1 MGEFAVK
8 LSVRRMAAS
17 RVFSRV
23 LLFYLVLVLFFGGVC
38 CAAYF
43 WATETNVERL
53 VERNRLVFENSAIG
67 LSNTFST
74 IESFTETLYNQKELQ
89 TLMGSTAR
97 GRGNLTIGIYKTIE
111 ELPLL
116 SDSSGIIGGYFVY
129 LPAADVI
136 IAPKQG
142 YMGIEKY
149 YDAHFA
155 LDPAQP
161 FADWKREVLEGS
173 ANSIHASWSHHSE
186 IQYSLPLASRLIG
199 VPNARAVFR
208 LKPDRLLR
216 QLSVSLLDEDG
227 CAMITDAEGTILAV
241 SEGGAEIARV
251 LDGCVPAAS
260 ARVQTLNLNEKT
272 YLCSA
277 ADLTHYG
284 VRMLIFAPR
293 SAVRAEARESIRGI
307 LSAFVWTVIGGLV
320 VLLALLALSFRPLWP
335 IAQRVAETDAN
346 GHGLKM
352 VSEAFLRMERN
363 NRLLE
368 KRLEEQAGHL
378 RNGCV
383 NRLIHGR
390 AADAYTLEDM
400 LRHAALPIHGSHF
413 AGVAIRLGEEA
424 ETEAARAMTLE
435 ILERFR
441 DHLVFLT
448 FDSLCVV
455 DCLFFEEEDG
465 ETDLNAYFAGVYEGL
480 QTLCGGEPEICVGTR
495 CDRLECVAD
504 SFRAARRLLG
514 VSAHDEW
521 LQLAEDNPGEIA
533 ISRVLTK
540 DEAQKLEN
548 CTATGDLA
556 GVTRLL
562 DEIYNRNFTQ
572 NRLTDFQRQ
581 YLFCRL
587 IGVLARMPGCET
599 PADALPGDLLH
610 RTEGEFFEW
619 LTARLAE
626 ACEEARDRNTQ
637 KSQLF
642 ADGVRGYIDENYA
655 RYDLS
660 LAGLALHFGVTGSYL
675 STIFKKQMGTTFS
688 AYLEQ
693 VRIQH
698 AERLL
703 GERKLTIDEIAA
715 RVGYTNSDSFRRAYK
730 RARGISPSQY
740 KENPGEGG
748 AVR

>member
-1 MGEFAVK
+1 MEGKLEVK
-8 LSVRRMAAS
+8 SFVRRMAVS

-23 LLFYLVLVLFFGGVC
+23 LLFYLVLVLFLGGVC

-43 WATETNVERL
+43 WAMEMNVERL

-74 IESFTETLYNQKELQ
+74 IESFTETLYDQKELQ
-89 TLMGSTAR
+89 TLMGNTTRER
-97 GRGNLTIGIYKTIE
+97 GSLTIGIYNTIE
-111 ELPLL
+111 VLPLL
-116 SDSSGIIGGYFVY
+116 SDSSGIISGYFVY
-129 LPAADVI
+129 LPGADAIV
-136 IAPKQG
+136 APRQG
-142 YMGIEKY
+142 YIGIEKY

-155 LDPAQP
+155 LDPAQA
-161 FADWKREVLEGS
+161 FADWKSEVLEGA
-173 ANSIHASWSHHSE
+173 ANSIHASWSRGSE
-186 IQYSLPLASRLIG
+186 IQYSVTLASSLIG
-199 VPNARAVFR
+199 VPNARVVYR

-216 QLSVSLLDEDG
+216 QLSVSLLEEDG
-227 CAMITDAEGTILAV
+227 CAMITDADGAILAV
-241 SEGGAEIARV
+241 SEGGAELAVV
-251 LDGCVPAAS
+251 LEECMPAVS
-260 ARVQTLNLNEKT
+260 GQVQTLKLNGKA
-272 YLCSA
+272 YLVSA
-277 ADLTHYG
+277 ADLSRYG
-284 VRMLIFAPR
+284 VRMLILAPQ

-307 LSAFVWTVIGGLV
+307 LSAFLWAVVGGLAA
-320 VLLALLALSFRPLWP
+320 LLALLAMSFRPLWP
-335 IAQRVAETDAN
+335 IAQRVAETDAD
-346 GHGLKM
+346 GHGMKM
-352 VSEAFLRMERN
+352 LSEAFLRMETN
-363 NRLLE
+363 NQLLK
-368 KRLEEQAGHL
+368 KRIEEQVGHL

-400 LRHAALPIHGSHF
+400 LRHAELSIHGACF
-413 AGVAIRLGEEA
+413 AGVVIRLGEEA
-424 ETEAARAMTLE
+424 ESEAARAMTLE

-448 FDSLCVV
+448 FDSLRVV
-455 DCLFFEEEDG
+455 DCLFFEDGEG
-465 ETDLNAYFAGVYEGL
+465 ETDLNAYFAGVYEGFRR
-480 QTLCGGEPEICVGTR
+480 CGGEPEICVGTR
-495 CDRLECVAD
+495 CDRLECAAD
-504 SFRAARRLLG
+504 SFRAARRLLS

-533 ISRVLTK
+533 LSRVLSK

-548 CTATGDLA
+548 CTATGDFT
-556 GVTRLL
+556 GVERLL
-562 DEIYNRNFTQ
+562 DEIYNRNFVE

-587 IGVLARMPGCET
+587 IGALARMPGSET
-599 PADALPGDLLH
+599 SADALPGDLLN
-610 RTEGEFFEW
+610 RTEGEFFAW
-619 LTARLAE
+619 LKARFAE
-626 ACEEARDRNTQ
+626 ACGEARDRSTQ

-660 LAGLALHFGVTGSYL
+660 LSALALHFGVTGSYL

-693 VRIQH
+693 VRILH

-703 GERKLTIDEIAA
+703 SERRLTIDEIAE

-740 KENPGEGG
+740 KENPPRDGL
-748 AVR
+748 VK

>member
-43 WATETNVERL
+43 WTTETNVERL

-74 IESFTETLYNQKELQ
+74 IESFTETLYDQKELQ

-97 GRGNLTIGIYKTIE
+97 ERGNLTIGIYKTIE

-142 YMGIEKY
+142 YVGIEKY

-260 ARVQTLNLNEKT
+260 ARVQTLSLNEKT

-335 IAQRVAETDAN
+335 IAQRVA
-346 GHGLKM
+346 
-352 VSEAFLRMERN
+352 
-363 NRLLE
+363 
-368 KRLEEQAGHL
+368 
-378 RNGCV
+378 
-383 NRLIHGR
+383 
-390 AADAYTLEDM
+390 
-400 LRHAALPIHGSHF
+400 
-413 AGVAIRLGEEA
+413 
-424 ETEAARAMTLE
+424 
-435 ILERFR
+435 
-441 DHLVFLT
+441 
-448 FDSLCVV
+448 
-455 DCLFFEEEDG
+455 
-465 ETDLNAYFAGVYEGL
+465 
-480 QTLCGGEPEICVGTR
+480 GT
-495 CDRLECVAD
+495 
-504 SFRAARRLLG
+504 G
-514 VSAHDEW
+514 
-521 LQLAEDNPGEIA
+521 
-533 ISRVLTK
+533 
-540 DEAQKLEN
+540 
-548 CTATGDLA
+548 TA
-556 GVTRLL
+556 
-562 DEIYNRNFTQ
+562 
-572 NRLTDFQRQ
+572 
-581 YLFCRL
+581 
-587 IGVLARMPGCET
+587 
-599 PADALPGDLLH
+599 
-610 RTEGEFFEW
+610 
-619 LTARLAE
+619 
-626 ACEEARDRNTQ
+626 
-637 KSQLF
+637 
-642 ADGVRGYIDENYA
+642 
-655 RYDLS
+655 
-660 LAGLALHFGVTGSYL
+660 
-675 STIFKKQMGTTFS
+675 
-688 AYLEQ
+688 
-693 VRIQH
+693 
-698 AERLL
+698 
-703 GERKLTIDEIAA
+703 
-715 RVGYTNSDSFRRAYK
+715 
-730 RARGISPSQY
+730 
-740 KENPGEGG
+740 
-748 AVR
+748 

>member
-1 MGEFAVK
+1 MK
-8 LSVRRMAAS
+8 LSISRMAAS

-43 WATETNVERL
+43 WAMGMNVERL

-67 LSNTFST
+67 LSNTFSA
-74 IESFTETLYNQKELQ
+74 IESFTETLYDQKELQ
-89 TLMGSTAR
+89 TLMGNADRERSS
-97 GRGNLTIGIYKTIE
+97 LTIGIYKVIE

-116 SDSSGIIGGYFVY
+116 SDSNGIISGYFVY
-129 LPAADVI
+129 LPGADVI
-136 IAPKQG
+136 VAPRQG
-142 YMGIEKY
+142 YLGIEKY
-149 YDAHFA
+149 YTAHFA
-155 LDPAQP
+155 LNTTQP
-161 FADWKREVLEGS
+161 FTDWKQEVLEGA
-173 ANSIHASWSHHSE
+173 ANSIHASWSHNSE
-186 IQYSLPLASRLIG
+186 IQYGFSLASRLIG
-199 VPNARAVFR
+199 VPNARVVFR

-216 QLSVSLLDEDG
+216 QLSMSLLEEGG
-227 CAMITDAEGTILAV
+227 CAMITDVDGTILAV
-241 SEGGAEIARV
+241 SEGGAEIAGV
-251 LDGCVPAAS
+251 LDGCVPVAS
-260 ARVQTLNLNEKT
+260 EQVQTLKLSGKT

-277 ADLTHYG
+277 ADIARYG
-284 VRMLIFAPR
+284 VRMLILAPQ
-293 SAVRAEARESIRGI
+293 SAVRAEARASIRGI
-307 LSAFVWTVIGGLV
+307 LSVFIWTVIAGLFI
-320 VLLALLALSFRPLWP
+320 LLVLLALSFRPLWP
-335 IAQRVAETDAN
+335 IAQRVAETDAD
-346 GHGLKM
+346 GHGLKL
-352 VSEAFLRMERN
+352 VSEAFMRMERN
-363 NRLLE
+363 NRILE

-400 LRHAALPIHGSHF
+400 LRHADLPIHGSHF
-413 AGVAIRLGEEA
+413 AGVVIRLGEEA

-435 ILERFR
+435 ILERFHE
-441 DHLVFLT
+441 HLVFLT

-455 DCLFFEEEDG
+455 DCLFFEDEED
-465 ETDLNAYFAGVYEGL
+465 EIDLNTYFAGVYEEL
-480 QTLCGGEPEICVGTR
+480 QTLCSGELEICVGTR

-504 SFRAARRLLG
+504 SFRAARRSLG

-521 LQLAEDNPGEIA
+521 LHLAKDNPCEIA
-533 ISRVLTK
+533 ISRVLSK

-548 CTATGDLA
+548 CAMTGDLA
-556 GVTRLL
+556 GVSKLL
-562 DEIYNRNFTQ
+562 EEIYNRNFVE
-572 NRLTDFQRQ
+572 NRLMDFQRQ

-587 IGVLARMPGCET
+587 VGALARMPGSEM

-610 RTEGEFFEW
+610 YTENEFFEW
-619 LTARLAE
+619 LRARLAE
-626 ACEEARDRNTQ
+626 VCVQARNRSTQ

-660 LAGLALHFGVTGSYL
+660 LSGLALHFGVTGSYL
-675 STIFKKQMGTTFS
+675 STVFKKQMGTTFS

-703 GERKLTIDEIAA
+703 QERKLTIDEIATH
-715 RVGYTNSDSFRRAYK
+715 VGYTNSDSFRRAYK
-730 RARGISPSQY
+730 RARGVSPSQY
-740 KENPGEGG
+740 RENPLQERS
-748 AVR
+748 VR